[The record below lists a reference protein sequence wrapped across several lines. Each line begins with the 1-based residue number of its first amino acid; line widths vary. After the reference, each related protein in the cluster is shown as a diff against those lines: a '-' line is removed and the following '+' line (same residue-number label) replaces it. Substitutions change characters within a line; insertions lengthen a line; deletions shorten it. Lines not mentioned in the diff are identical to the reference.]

1 MRIRGLTYT
10 NVIAT
15 VALFV
20 ALGGSSYAALT
31 ITGGNIR
38 NGTLTGTDLKDG
50 SVTSRDADNGT
61 ITGSDLKD
69 GSVTSTDVED
79 ESLRAT
85 DVKAGQAAAGPAG
98 PQGPP
103 GETRAPTRRAADVLL
118 RLGDTAEATAS
129 CEPGEVAVGGGAGH
143 DGLPDDAVAIL
154 ADEPLKADGSPPSD
168 GQPATQWRAIGS
180 NLLIGNGPPE
190 ARMTVYVLCA
200 KA

>member
-61 ITGSDLKD
+61 ITG
-69 GSVTSTDVED
+69 
-79 ESLRAT
+79 AT
-85 DVKAGQAAAGPAG
+85 
-98 PQGPP
+98 
-103 GETRAPTRRAADVLL
+103 
-118 RLGDTAEATAS
+118 
-129 CEPGEVAVGGGAGH
+129 
-143 DGLPDDAVAIL
+143 
-154 ADEPLKADGSPPSD
+154 
-168 GQPATQWRAIGS
+168 
-180 NLLIGNGPPE
+180 
-190 ARMTVYVLCA
+190 
-200 KA
+200 